1 MHRRHTL
8 HGLGKRE
15 IKGSKACENS
25 EVSFQGVKKESPEKE
40 SKRGWEK
47 EELTRCNTV
56 NKFLIS
62 NEQKTRATYM
72 YM

>member
-8 HGLGKRE
+8 HGLGKHE

-47 EELTRCNTV
+47 EEHA
-56 NKFLIS
+56 
-62 NEQKTRATYM
+62 ATQ
-72 YM
+72 